1 MSAFVCHP
9 NHIRELALFAA
20 GLGRPLERVT
30 QSWVRVIAGA
40 DVADLMSDAELDYP
54 DLLATILYRENV
66 RSVRHR
72 YPNDSFE
79 ALERLTIGSYRRQI
93 ADPVQL
99 LKMCQCLDYQSCETT
114 DWEQSTAYKIIRS
127 IISAAI
133 GDLPGYREAA
143 WEFTGARDA
152 A

>member
-1 MSAFVCHP
+1 
-9 NHIRELALFAA
+9 
-20 GLGRPLERVT
+20 
-30 QSWVRVIAGA
+30 VIAGA

-66 RSVRHR
+66 RSVQHR

-79 ALERLTIGSYRRQI
+79 SPERLMIGRYRRQI

-114 DWEQSTAYKIIRS
+114 EWEQSTAYKILQS

-143 WEFTGARDA
+143 WEFTGARA
-152 A
+152 AA